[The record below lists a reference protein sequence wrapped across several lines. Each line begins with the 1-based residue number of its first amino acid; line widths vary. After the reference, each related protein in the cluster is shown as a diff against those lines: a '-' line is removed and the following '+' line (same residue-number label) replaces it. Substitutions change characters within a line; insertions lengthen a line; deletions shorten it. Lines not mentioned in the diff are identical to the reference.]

1 MSEDYYGILGVPRN
15 ATSKQVR
22 DRFLQL
28 ARDRHP
34 DRYSDDEKEQAEIEF
49 QKITEAYN
57 VLHDPDRRRRFD
69 RDLEL
74 RSKAPARDVGAQ
86 AARVYVRRGVE
97 AFKKKHYQDA
107 VNNFEQAT
115 REDPNDPQA
124 WHYLARVSSQRTS
137 WLPRG
142 LAAATKAAELEPM
155 NPTYLKQAGSLA
167 AKAGMTA
174 KALKYYRD
182 ALTFGGED
190 PEVRSALEMLRK
202 KSG

>member
-1 MSEDYYGILGVPRN
+1 MTDDYYSILGIARN

-34 DRYSDDEKEQAEIEF
+34 DRYSDDEKEQAESDF
-49 QKITEAYN
+49 QRITQAYN
-57 VLHDPDRRRRFD
+57 VLHDPNRRRQFD
-69 RDLEL
+69 QDLEL
-74 RSKAPARDVGAQ
+74 RSKAPAKEVGNQ
-86 AARVYVRRGVE
+86 AARVYIRRGAE

-124 WHYLARVSSQRTS
+124 WYYLARVSSQRAS
-137 WLPRG
+137 WLSRG
-142 LAAATKAAELEPM
+142 LAAATKAVELEPM
-155 NPTYLKQAGSLA
+155 NATYLKQAGSLA
-167 AKAGMTA
+167 TKAGMTA

-190 PEVRSALEMLRK
+190 PEVRSAVEALRK
-202 KSG
+202 ASG